1 MYSVFLGG
9 TCNGSTWR
17 DELIPML
24 DSSKIDAFNPVVE
37 DWNEEAQK
45 VEDYHKE
52 NDDFTLYVLTPEM
65 VGVYSVFEVAMDS
78 CKRPGR
84 VVCCILEERD
94 GKTFDKQVAKNM
106 KKIRTDLTNNGTL
119 VFTSLEEVAAFFN
132 GLSKKQVPTL
142 NQ

>member
-24 DSSKIDAFNPVVE
+24 DQNKIDAFNPVVE
-37 DWNEEAQK
+37 TWDEEAQK
-45 VEDYHKE
+45 NEDFHKA

-65 VGVYSVFEVAMDS
+65 RGVYGVFEVAMDS

-84 VVCCILEERD
+84 VLACILNERD
-94 GKTFDKQVAKNM
+94 GKTFDSFVQKNM
-106 KKIRTDLTNNGTL
+106 IKIKKDLIDNGVL
-119 VFTSLEEVAAFFN
+119 VFDDLSQIAEYLNNLEE
-132 GLSKKQVPTL
+132 KKTL
-142 NQ
+142 

>member
-24 DSSKIDAFNPVVE
+24 DQNKIDAFNPVVE
-37 DWNEEAQK
+37 TWDEEAQK
-45 VEDYHKE
+45 NEDFHKA

-65 VGVYSVFEVAMDS
+65 RGVYGVFEVAMDS

-84 VVCCILEERD
+84 VLACILNERD
-94 GKTFDKQVAKNM
+94 GKTFDPFVQKNM
-106 KKIRTDLTNNGTL
+106 IKIKKDLIDNGVL
-119 VFTSLEEVAAFFN
+119 VFDDLSQIAEYLNNLEE
-132 GLSKKQVPTL
+132 KKTL
-142 NQ
+142 